1 MDLVDGMRV
10 FLASNFALY
19 LKTHGAHWNV
29 TGMFFPQ
36 LHDLFGKQYQDLWD
50 QVDLIAEKI
59 RELDA
64 FAPASCDKFSSLS
77 VIDQLGGVLDAKG
90 YVERLLLDH
99 ERMIMFLNKLFK
111 VAEAAN
117 HQAIMNYIAERLDA
131 HAKMRWM
138 LRTLLNPIQA

>member
-1 MDLVDGMRV
+1 MDLINGMRV
-10 FLASNFALY
+10 FLASNFSLY

-50 QVDLIAEKI
+50 QVDIIAEKI

-64 FAPASCDKFSSLS
+64 FAPANMDELARLS
-77 VIDQLGGVLDAKG
+77 VIEQLEGVLDAKG
-90 YVERLLLDH
+90 YVERLLMDH
-99 ERMIMFLNKLFK
+99 ERMIMFLNKLFL
-111 VAEAAN
+111 VAEDAN

-138 LRTLLNPIQA
+138 LRTLVNPLQA

>member
-1 MDLVDGMRV
+1 MDLINGMRV
-10 FLASNFALY
+10 FLASNFSLY

-50 QVDLIAEKI
+50 QVDIIAEKI

-64 FAPASCDKFSSLS
+64 FAPANMDELARLS
-77 VIDQLGGVLDAKG
+77 VIEQLEGVLDAKG
-90 YVERLLLDH
+90 YVERLLMDH
-99 ERMIMFLNKLFK
+99 ERMIMFLNKLFI
-111 VAEAAN
+111 VAEEAN

-138 LRTLLNPIQA
+138 LRTLVNPLQA